1 MNGVG
6 MLVLNESDAVA
17 VQAFFNPTRDHCNTD
32 T

>member
-6 MLVLNESDAVA
+6 MLVLNEKDAVA
-17 VQAFFNPTRDHCNTD
+17 VQAFFNPRDHCNTD